1 LGDDVEGEG
10 NQTSFRRA
18 GLAHMLQ
25 GVLQQFVADALP
37 LSARCNEQL
46 AQDPESTANP
56 TQGKPDDF
64 AIIFG

>member
-1 LGDDVEGEG
+1 
-10 NQTSFRRA
+10 
-18 GLAHMLQ
+18 MLQ
-25 GVLQQFVADALP
+25 GVLQQLVADALP